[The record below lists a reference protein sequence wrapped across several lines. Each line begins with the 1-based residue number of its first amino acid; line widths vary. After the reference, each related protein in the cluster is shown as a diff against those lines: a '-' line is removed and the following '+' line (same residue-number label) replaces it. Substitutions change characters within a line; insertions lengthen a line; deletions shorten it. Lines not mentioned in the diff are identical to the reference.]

1 MLLEATDKTVY
12 NQQKGGMNMLSEN
25 IRYYRKEKGLSQEEL
40 AAKLNVV
47 RQTVSKWEQ
56 NLSVPDSEMLIKIAE
71 IFEVPVSKLI
81 GETVKGNETE
91 NELKEI
97 SKKLENLNAMIAE
110 QNARKTRKNYI
121 IIASFLIAVF
131 VVMLVIT
138 LIFIM
143 GFCISVNPST
153 SVAIIGGADGPTQIT
168 VASQITLLEV
178 VISALLAIA
187 ALTGS
192 VLIIKKLRK

>member
-1 MLLEATDKTVY
+1 
-12 NQQKGGMNMLSEN
+12 MLSEN